1 MTTLSARRSSARRL
15 STRAELGSGLL
26 SASIGIAMLLGL
38 LMFSL
43 HVLLALHTR
52 SVVTAVAWDAA
63 RSVARD
69 GGPDTGEAQTRAV
82 QLLSG
87 LRPHLSWDDSTP
99 DTVVLTVSVTS
110 PGLVP
115 GITSLDSL
123 RQIQRTVRVRREGW
137 R

>member
-1 MTTLSARRSSARRL
+1 M
-15 STRAELGSGLL
+15 
-26 SASIGIAMLLGL
+26 GIAMLLGL

-52 SVVTAVAWDAA
+52 SVATAVAWDAA

-69 GGPDTGEAQTRAV
+69 GGPDTGEAQARAV

-87 LRPHLSWDDSTP
+87 LRPRLSW
-99 DTVVLTVSVTS
+99 
-110 PGLVP
+110 
-115 GITSLDSL
+115 DSL
-123 RQIQRTVRVRREGW
+123 RQIRRTVRVRREDW